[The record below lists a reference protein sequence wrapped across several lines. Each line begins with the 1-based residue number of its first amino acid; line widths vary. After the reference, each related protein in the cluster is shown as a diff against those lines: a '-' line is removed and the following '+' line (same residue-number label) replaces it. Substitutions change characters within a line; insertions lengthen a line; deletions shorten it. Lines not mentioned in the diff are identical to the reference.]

1 MAVQLSKDQ
10 LLGAYRRMKTIR
22 EFEERLHNE
31 IMTGEIAGFTHLYS
45 GQEAVAVGV
54 CDHLDHKDLIV
65 STHRGH
71 GHCIAKGCDVKG
83 MMAEIYGKGTGL
95 GKGKGGSMHIA
106 DFDKGMLGAN
116 GIVGAG
122 GPLAVGAALS
132 AKLDGQGRVAV
143 SFGGDGSVNQGAVLE
158 AMNMA
163 VVINAPCIFVIEN
176 NGYSEHTGA
185 DYAVG
190 SKDIAK
196 RSEAFGMKAVK
207 ADGCDYFAVY
217 EAMAE
222 VLDHV
227 RSGKG
232 PATLEFVTTRFFGHF
247 EGDPQKYRAKD
258 EVKRHRAEMDCLRN
272 FRDRVAADKSVDA
285 ADLDAIDTEV
295 LALIDEAV
303 AEARAAEG
311 PSMDEI
317 TTDVYVSYY

>member
-1 MAVQLSKDQ
+1 MGLQQSRDQ
-10 LLGAYRRMKTIR
+10 LLRAYRQMKTIR
-22 EFEERLHNE
+22 EFEERLHKE

-54 CDHLDHKDLIV
+54 CEHLDEKDFIV

-83 MMAEIYGKGTGL
+83 MMAEIYGRGAGL

-132 AKLDGQGRVAV
+132 AKLDGEGRVAI

-163 VVINAPCIFVIEN
+163 VVLNLPAIFVIEN

-190 SKDIAK
+190 SKDIAA
-196 RSEAFGMKAVK
+196 RSAAFGMKAVK
-207 ADGCDYFAVY
+207 ADGCDYFEVY
-217 EAMAE
+217 DAMAE
-222 VLDHV
+222 ILDHV

-232 PATLEFVTTRFFGHF
+232 PCTAEFQTTRFFGHF

-258 EVKRHRAEMDCLRN
+258 EVKRHRAEMDCLKN
-272 FRDRVAADKSVDA
+272 FRNSVAGDGLDA
-285 ADLDAIDTEV
+285 ALDAIDEDV

-303 AEARAAEG
+303 AEARAAE
-311 PSMDEI
+311 PAAMEEI
-317 TTDVYVSYY
+317 TTDVYISYP